1 MGALHIYQVRLINH
15 LVVSFYSFNDIYTI
29 QYNKKLKDENNIMYV
44 SQQRVNSS
52 TTHTR
57 LLGAHTV
64 R

>member
-1 MGALHIYQVRLINH
+1 MYQVRLVNH
-15 LVVSFYSFNDIYTI
+15 LVVSFYSFNDIYTV

-57 LLGAHTV
+57 LPGAHTV

>member
-44 SQQRVNSS
+44 SQ
-52 TTHTR
+52 HHHHHHIR
-57 LLGAHTV
+57 LLAK
-64 R
+64 